1 MLRALSGLVTIG
13 LLTSHAKA
21 AAILTGSATFNTAS
35 NDYTYSYSV
44 MNSGTLDDLVLISI
58 PAFSPLGVTGM
69 FAPSGFSL
77 TYDMS
82 QNWVNLMEDG
92 SILTLETFAPGST
105 VGGFS
110 FNSRTAPGLVDFL
123 AYDASGTEFTGS
135 VTAPVP
141 AQVPEPAGALLAALA
156 ATGAAL
162 RRRRAEPAII
172 TLP

>member
-1 MLRALSGLVTIG
+1 MLRALSGLVALG

-44 MNSGTLDDLVLISI
+44 MNSGTVDDLVLISI
-58 PAFSPLGVTGM
+58 PAFSPLGVTGV

-92 SILTLETFAPGST
+92 SILTLETFAQLISAAR
-105 VGGFS
+105 
-110 FNSRTAPGLVDFL
+110 SRNNGVSMLTGRAR
-123 AYDASGTEFTGS
+123 AAS
-135 VTAPVP
+135 AIRPKVP
-141 AQVPEPAGALLAALA
+141 L
-156 ATGAAL
+156 ATGGNSTPFT
-162 RRRRAEPAII
+162 RGQK
-172 TLP
+172 